1 MFLLSGHSLTPA
13 RKVPVE
19 SMSLSLRERD
29 STATIIP
36 GDMTGIGLNS
46 WLRSENNPGKNIV
59 WRVKQLG
66 TYYNENQK
74 TVQLEHVVNALK
86 DRLMFGEITAETITG
101 RKGATEC
108 TAAQAARYILNQ
120 SDDWVLGSI
129 DFSDSNPYKFDGD
142 SLYDALE
149 TVTKTLDDAMWT
161 FNMTV
166 YPFKLNIVKKPEGVD
181 SEMRASRNITSL
193 SRTVDRSGMYTRM
206 YPIGKDDLHISGEYV
221 SKNEGTYGVISHV
234 ETDTSIDSKSAL
246 KAWAQER
253 LKRHAQPVITIDV
266 EGLEL
271 ADATGETMDRFNI
284 NRICR
289 IPLPEFG
296 ETITERITELN
307 YPDVVHSPQVVRV
320 TLSNASEDVTHLSL
334 TEILTETAK
343 RSAGGGRGAARQAK
357 EDHAWFEDTDTRVS
371 MVVGT
376 RDGKNYIKAG
386 EITLAINEA
395 GDAEARI
402 DAKHVWIGNKDSV
415 TVIEGKCSLSDV
427 TADYISAKLATIP
440 TLMVKAIAL
449 SGGLSASGDIRTSG
463 TIGGYNMTLRGT
475 DMMNALVYAK
485 VSGNT
490 LTLKNVKGDQ
500 WTFSKAT
507 TLTGAWSSGVLTVT
521 ASPQGNTYVT
531 SVDGGDEDW
540 TGGLCRIPIQY
551 STRGSPWAG
560 TGAYAYAHV
569 TKSDIS
575 IPTSWSSSSGDPGG
589 DVKVSLNS
597 NYKYHKC
604 TINVHGMTKTLRV
617 YIIT

>member
-13 RKVPVE
+13 RKVPIE

-161 FNMTV
+161 YNMTV

-206 YPIGKDDLHISGEYV
+206 YPIGKDDLHISGDYV

-334 TEILTETAK
+334 TQILTESAK
-343 RSAGGGRGAARQAK
+343 KSAGGGRGAARQAK

-386 EITLAINEA
+386 EITLAINDA
-395 GDAEARI
+395 GEAEARI
-402 DAKHVWIGNKDSV
+402 DAKHVWIGNKNSV

-427 TADYISAKLATIP
+427 TADYIQSKISSITNLQ
-440 TLMVKAIAL
+440 V
-449 SGGLSASGDIRTSG
+449 R
-463 TIGGYNMTLRGT
+463 
-475 DMMNALVYAK
+475 
-485 VSGNT
+485 T
-490 LTLKNVKGDQ
+490 LTATGEIYVGNSAGQSTSVRSMYASVEKKEVGNNITLKFTRLNGKSYASDSV
-500 WTFSKAT
+500 TFSKAT
-507 TLTGAWSSGVLTVT
+507 TLSSSWSSGVQTVT
-521 ASPQGNTYVT
+521 ASPQGKTLQTY
-531 SVDGGDEDW
+531 VDGGDEDW
-540 TGGLCRIPIQY
+540 SNGNCTIPIRY
-551 STRGSPWAG
+551 STNGGASFYG

-575 IPTSWSSSSGDPGG
+575 IPTSWSSSSGDPGA
-589 DVKVSLNS
+589 DVKVSLNA

-617 YIIT
+617 YLIT

>member
-13 RKVPVE
+13 RKVPIE
-19 SMSLSLRERD
+19 SMSLTLRERD

-36 GDMTGIGLNS
+36 GDMTGIGMNS

-101 RKGATEC
+101 RKGTTEC

-206 YPIGKDDLHISGEYV
+206 YPIGKDDLHISGDYV

-271 ADATGETMDRFNI
+271 ADATGESMDRFNI

-296 ETITERITELN
+296 ETITERITALN
-307 YPDVVHSPQVVRV
+307 YPDVVHTPQSVRV
-320 TLSNASEDVTHLSL
+320 TLSNATEDVTHLSL

-376 RDGKNYIKAG
+376 KDGKNYIKAG
-386 EITLAINEA
+386 EITLAINDA
-395 GDAEARI
+395 GEAEARI
-402 DAKHVWIGNKDSV
+402 DAKHVWIGNKNSV

-427 TADYISAKLATIP
+427 TADYIQGKISSITNLQVRTLTATGEIYVGNSSGRS
-440 TLMVKAIAL
+440 TSVRSMYNSVEKKE
-449 SGGLSASGDIRTSG
+449 SGGKI
-463 TIGGYNMTLRGT
+463 
-475 DMMNALVYAK
+475 
-485 VSGNT
+485 
-490 LTLKNVKGDQ
+490 TLKFTRLNGQSYASDSV
-500 WTFSKAT
+500 TFSTAT

-521 ASPQGNTYVT
+521 ASPQGKTYVT
-531 SVDGGDEDW
+531 AVDGGDEDW
-540 TGGLCRIPIQY
+540 SSGLCSVPIRY
-551 STRGSPWAG
+551 STNGGASWYG
-560 TGAYAYAHV
+560 TGAYAHAHV
-569 TKSDIS
+569 KKGDIS
-575 IPTSWSSSSGDPGG
+575 IPTIWSSSSGDPGA
-589 DVKVSLNS
+589 DVQVSLNG

-617 YIIT
+617 SITS